1 MPVYGDPP
9 DSTVVENSTVVEY
22 STVVEN
28 LRPDTDEVLA
38 AALVGLGWTKK
49 DAARRRAIAHARL
62 RAFAGP
68 LTP

>member
-9 DSTVVENSTVVEY
+9 DSTVVEY
-22 STVVEN
+22 STAVEN
-28 LRPDTDEVLA
+28 LRPDAGEVLA

-49 DAARRRAIAHARL
+49 DAGRRRAIARTRL
-62 RAFAGP
+62 CAFAGP